1 VLVVADQGEVSADRG
16 VFVHALWDKRTRA
29 AIRPLLTQ
37 KVISEHRRDPFGHH
51 SDTLKRVLNYFRR
64 TTALTPYAVICT
76 RPFREW
82 RLARLSGLPTIGPA
96 FVNERK
102 FTSEAKAVHAL
113 FLLRVDEAK
122 RD

>member
-1 VLVVADQGEVSADRG
+1 VADQGPIPADRG
-16 VFVHALWDKRTRA
+16 VLAFELWDKRTRA
-29 AIRPLLTQ
+29 AVRPLLTK

-64 TTALTPYAVICT
+64 STALTPYSVVCT

-82 RLARLSGLPTIGPA
+82 RLARLSGLPAIGPT
-96 FVNERK
+96 FVDEHRS
-102 FTSEAKAVHAL
+102 TSEAKAVHAL
-113 FLLRVDEAK
+113 FLLRVDEAM